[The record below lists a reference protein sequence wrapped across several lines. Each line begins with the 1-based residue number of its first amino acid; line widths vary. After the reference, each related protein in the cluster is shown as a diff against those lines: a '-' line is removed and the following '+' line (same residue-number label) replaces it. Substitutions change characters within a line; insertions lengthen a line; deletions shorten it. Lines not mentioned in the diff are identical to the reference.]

1 MVSNIFSVTPLWEN
15 SHFDQY
21 FTDGLKP
28 PSSWF
33 SVVCLVGFF
42 NPDLL
47 PLMFFH
53 PGRMKAAELFH
64 RMRCKWN
71 SKNFV
76 AWPVLVQSGPLLR
89 VLIYGGVSPISRVIT
104 SVTYLSGHLSGLY
117 PHL

>member
-1 MVSNIFSVTPLWEN
+1 MVVSNILMSPLFGED
-15 SHFDQY
+15 SHFDLY

-42 NPDLL
+42 NFHLL
-47 PLMFFH
+47 PLKFFH
-53 PGRMKAAELFH
+53 PDRMKAAELFH

-76 AWPVLVQSGPLLR
+76 AWPVLVQGRSL
-89 VLIYGGVSPISRVIT
+89 
-104 SVTYLSGHLSGLY
+104 
-117 PHL
+117 